1 MFFTPILHRGSIV
14 SSCALT
20 TKLQNLTWEQKL
32 AEHRALTVLG
42 QGLVSKAAG
51 GSHVYLDPMAAWDKR
66 PKIEVNIYPTR
77 HEMDAADTATV
88 ARLT

>member
-1 MFFTPILHRGSIV
+1 M